1 MRLCTE
7 ELVMLEVAMEYHG
20 NRFGTGDHLTVSL
33 VPLKETLFNP
43 TQMQLP
49 DVATGVHTE
58 SPIPGMMTIGA
69 KGDGTGKR

>member
-7 ELVMLEVAMEYHG
+7 ELVMPEVAMEYHG

-33 VPLKETLFNP
+33 VPLKEALFNP
-43 TQMQLP
+43 TQMQLA

-58 SPIPGMMTIGA
+58 SPKIPGMMTIGC
-69 KGDGTGKR
+69 KG